1 MTPLWLFLWLI
12 GWGWRSLDTPQPPVT
27 PTPALAVAILDLRPG
42 QAVQGVLAVRVKS
55 DVPAFRNAELSFT
68 YQDDPRQTW
77 FLVAESNQPLNG
89 QSMAEWD
96 TNTISDGDYLLR
108 LVVWRE
114 EGNYLE
120 AIVPL
125 RVRNYSPI
133 ETDTPLPPTPSPTLA
148 PAETPI
154 PTVTATAHPPPA
166 ATSTSL
172 PPNPLALQPAQVI
185 HGAVQGGA
193 IAILALAMAGLYARL
208 RLRGRP

>member
-77 FLVAESNQPLNG
+77 FLVAESNRPLNG

-125 RVRNYSPI
+125 RVRNYSPSKPI
-133 ETDTPLPPTPSPTLA
+133 PRCHPPLALLSPLRRPPSPQSQPLLTHHRQPLPPRYPPTLWLCS
-148 PAETPI
+148 
-154 PTVTATAHPPPA
+154 PP
-166 ATSTSL
+166 
-172 PPNPLALQPAQVI
+172 
-185 HGAVQGGA
+185 
-193 IAILALAMAGLYARL
+193 R
-208 RLRGRP
+208 